1 MLWSGVWEKN
11 MHCGSCILPICR
23 RYSQRVVGM
32 DLETNDVFAYNFA
45 LQGGYL
51 DKCIYNQKK
60 KLGLC
65 LC

>member
-1 MLWSGVWEKN
+1 
-11 MHCGSCILPICR
+11 
-23 RYSQRVVGM
+23 M
-32 DLETNDVFAYNFA
+32 DLENYDVFAYDLA

-51 DKCIYNQKK
+51 DKCIYKKKKKK